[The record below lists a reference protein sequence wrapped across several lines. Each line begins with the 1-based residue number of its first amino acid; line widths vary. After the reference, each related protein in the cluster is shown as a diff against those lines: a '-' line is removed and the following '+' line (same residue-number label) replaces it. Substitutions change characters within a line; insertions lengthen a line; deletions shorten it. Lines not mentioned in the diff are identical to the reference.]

1 MSDSTFL
8 NLFIILFIGAQFT
21 LLGYLSYYLGKNRR
35 FDQRAFGFKTHS
47 TLSNPEIWAA
57 ISKDWGLAIMLEGI
71 VSLIVTIV
79 FREYVMRNA
88 GVFSLA
94 LVGVVL
100 VTAVI
105 FAIRASKMARQFA
118 EGMEMDSMDA
128 SVIGDK
134 D

>member
-21 LLGYLSYYLGKNRR
+21 LLGYLSYYLGKNKR

-47 TLSNPEIWAA
+47 TLSNPEIWAV
-57 ISKDWGLAIMLEGI
+57 ISKDWGLAFMLEG
-71 VSLIVTIV
+71 VASLIVSIV
-79 FREYVMRNA
+79 FREYVMRYYI
-88 GVFSLA
+88 VFMST

-105 FAIRASKMARQFA
+105 FAIRASKMARQLA
-118 EGMEMDSMDA
+118 
-128 SVIGDK
+128 IRNHLH
-134 D
+134 

>member
-1 MSDSTFL
+1 MSNSAFL

-21 LLGYLSYYLGKNRR
+21 LLGYLSYYLGKNKR

-47 TLSNPEIWAA
+47 TFSNPEVWAA
-57 ISKDWGLAIMLEGI
+57 ISKDWGLVFMLEGV
-71 VSLIVTIV
+71 VSLIVSIV
-79 FREYVMRNA
+79 FRELVMRYYIA
-88 GVFSLA
+88 FMST

-118 EGMEMDSMDA
+118 A
-128 SVIGDK
+128 SGHVY
-134 D
+134 